1 MRRQPGLCGI
11 TTTVFTFV
19 RIRSPRAIAEEL
31 LTLRERQGLTR
42 NALAARSGISRSTLG
57 RLAAGRSVPTIEML
71 VKLAKLELATS
82 ACTFNEMEEHGQQ
95 LAIPGADGL
104 HLTASPLIPCTRR
117 SGRLTREFPR
127 FVPQESTVCSTVA
140 H

>member
-11 TTTVFTFV
+11 TTIVFTFI

-82 ACTFNEMEEHGQQ
+82 TVTVS
-95 LAIPGADGL
+95 GL
-104 HLTASPLIPCTRR
+104 CVLSTTWKSTDSSSLFRA
-117 SGRLTREFPR
+117 
-127 FVPQESTVCSTVA
+127 QTVCTLRPVHLFPAPAGQVA
-140 H
+140 

>member
-1 MRRQPGLCGI
+1 MRRQPGLCGV
-11 TTTVFTFV
+11 TTIVFTFI

-57 RLAAGRSVPTIEML
+57 RLAARRSVPTIEML

-82 ACTFNEMEEHGQQ
+82 TVTVS
-95 LAIPGADGL
+95 GL
-104 HLTASPLIPCTRR
+104 CVLSTR
-117 SGRLTREFPR
+117 
-127 FVPQESTVCSTVA
+127 
-140 H
+140 